1 MSLTRFAR
9 TFTTSTRVMAANEKG
24 MLEKAGDT
32 IKQAAQA
39 FKVSIAVS
47 TVRNGCG
54 YDCEAAR
61 DLPVRPKVIER
72 CGLNGV
78 MQEGTA

>member
-39 FKVSIAVS
+39 FKVSIPVS
-47 TVRNGCG
+47 TVRIDYEYNCG
-54 YDCEAAR
+54 AAR
-61 DLPVRPKVIER
+61 AD
-72 CGLNGV
+72 V
-78 MQEGTA
+78 MILHSDHDFLSDVVLKA